1 MLRLPVFAAVLF
13 TILAGCSSVQFGR
26 DFDPKQFE
34 ARVERGVS
42 TRETV
47 RAWLGQPV
55 STGAGISEQG
65 ERYEEWTYYH
75 GRGSLPNLSDA
86 NLRILQVRFNAEG
99 RVMSYSWTGERSR

>member
-1 MLRLPVFAAVLF
+1 MLRLPVFAALLF
-13 TILAGCSSVQFGR
+13 TTLAGCSSVQFGR

-34 ARVERGVS
+34 AKVERGVS
-42 TRETV
+42 TREAV

>member
-1 MLRLPVFAAVLF
+1 MRRLILAVVGLP
-13 TILAGCSSVQFGR
+13 LVVAGCSSVQFGR

-34 ARVERGVS
+34 GKVERGVS
-42 TRETV
+42 TREAV

-55 STGAGISEQG
+55 ATGAGISEQG

-86 NLRILQVRFNAEG
+86 NLKILQVRFNAEG
-99 RVMSYSWTGERSR
+99 RVLSYSWTGERGR